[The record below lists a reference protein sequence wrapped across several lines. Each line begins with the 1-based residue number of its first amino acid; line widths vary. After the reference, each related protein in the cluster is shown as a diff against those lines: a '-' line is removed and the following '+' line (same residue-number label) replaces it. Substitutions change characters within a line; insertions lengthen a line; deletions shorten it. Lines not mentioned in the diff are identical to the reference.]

1 MVRIRNRIMGAA
13 AALWFLTGGVAQ
25 LAAEPPANA
34 FDRDSRSWRRS
45 EGSRYL
51 AVRPTEPKKSA
62 KRWKKAWIVSWLAF
76 AAVNVVDAHS
86 SQGRLELNPLLRNS
100 QGTFSTRKAVLIKG
114 GIGGAFFGMQWW
126 LARKSPSGLAYKA
139 FTIAN
144 GAMTVG
150 LTTSAVHNYGV
161 APVTAARSPGA
172 AQAAAHPFLRRN
184 P

>member
-1 MVRIRNRIMGAA
+1 M
-13 AALWFLTGGVAQ
+13 
-25 LAAEPPANA
+25 AAEPPANA

-51 AVRPTEPKKSA
+51 AVQPAEEKKSA

-76 AAVNVVDAHS
+76 AAVNAVDAHS

-114 GIGGAFFGMQWW
+114 GIGGAFLGMQWW
-126 LARKSPSGLAYKA
+126 LARKSPSGKAYKA

-144 GAMTVG
+144 TAMTAG
-150 LTTSAVHNYGV
+150 LAAAAARNYGV
-161 APVTAARSPGA
+161 APVAAPRSPEA